1 MEQTYILGTAM
12 KFGLFYHVQW
22 PQTKTQQQVFAEL
35 IREVQYAEELG
46 FHSLWMAEHHF
57 TRYGAAP
64 SPLTVATYLAAKTSR
79 IRLGT
84 AISVLPFHNPILLA
98 EQVALLDVLSNG
110 RLDLGVG
117 RGIATSNEYVGMNIP
132 AEESEERFREMLDI
146 LPGLWTTPRFSYKG
160 AFYQID
166 EVTLVPQPVQQPY
179 PPVYVAVSSNES
191 RIREAVERGWQIC
204 SGVVIDYNDHLNL
217 RRTYNRLAAEKGNEL
232 DSSGSPVF
240 YHTYVA
246 ETPKEARE
254 GAKEALLWMY
264 QMVDFRR
271 TIAKGSD
278 VDADFLGF
286 VREHPNPSF
295 LGVAGQDST
304 PTTTYDDVCKN
315 RAFFGTPEEV
325 ISGIKGLQANGVDYY
340 VCDFSFGGNDHSKV
354 MKCMELFAKEVMP
367 HFS

>member
-1 MEQTYILGTAM
+1 M

-22 PQTKTQQQVFAEL
+22 PETKTQEQVFAEL
-35 IREVQYAEELG
+35 IQEVQYAEELG

-57 TRYGAAP
+57 TRYGAAS
-64 SPLTVATYLAAKTSR
+64 SPLMVATYLAAKTSK

-110 RLDLGVG
+110 RVDLGVG
-117 RGIATSNEYVGMNIP
+117 RGIASSNEYVGMNVP
-132 AEESEERFREMLDI
+132 AEESEGRFTEMLDI
-146 LPGLWTTPRFSYKG
+146 LPGLWTTPRFSYNG
-160 AFYQID
+160 AHYQMD
-166 EVTLVPQPVQQPY
+166 EVTLVPKPVQQPH
-179 PPVYVAVSSNES
+179 PPIYVGVTSTES

-204 SGVVIDYNDHLNL
+204 SGVVIDHNDHLDI
-217 RRTYNRLAAEKGNEL
+217 RRTYNRLAAEKGIEL

-246 ETPKEARE
+246 ETPKEAQE
-254 GAKEALLWMY
+254 GAKEGLLWMY

-271 TIAKGSD
+271 TITKGSD
-278 VDADFLGF
+278 MDADFLGF
-286 VREHPNPSF
+286 AREHPNPSF
-295 LGVAGQDST
+295 MAVRGQDSK
-304 PTTTYDDVCKN
+304 PSSTYDYVCKN

-325 ISGIKGLQANGVDYY
+325 TGGVKGLQAHGVDYY

-354 MKCMELFAKEVMP
+354 MRSMELFAKEVMP
-367 HFS
+367 HFR